1 VRLDGK
7 RHYKQ
12 HAGQGICII
21 MVTVWEHTII
31 YAHPS
36 KYLPQYTTKS
46 LLYATTTAV
55 PFHWYTTYIYRNY
68 AKGGHVQQAKPWNY
82 RTVYALIYAIF
93 VFFGV
98 AIGANGVLWAEILPA
113 LQMGE
118 ALFGTLT
125 LISPFISVFILLFA
139 GQFIE
144 RVGKHHSM
152 TFGILML
159 VLASVSLAMSQTP
172 FHFGLVSALYGIGYG
187 AVELSVNSVT
197 MDWERERNTT
207 VMNKVHAAFCVGA
220 VFSSL
225 ITGQLLGMGL
235 TYQMILIIIAVIG
248 TVIML
253 INQFVPYP
261 PSHIEE
267 GAAGAGA
274 AIRLLIHNPIVLTLS
289 MIGFFAAFGEGL
301 AINWSVLHLR
311 DLGASAFVGGAGFA
325 IFNTV
330 MFIGRMTNNAV
341 VARFGVVQSVVFSAI
356 AITIAGVV
364 IAFTSNLWLAV
375 IALGVLGFGVAGPIP
390 TTLTAGAQL
399 VPGQNSALS
408 GALMSMC
415 YVSFIVG
422 PPLIGIVA
430 ERTTLQQALIAT
442 IVVGICLF
450 VFARRLATITQR
462 ATISPP
468 NA

>member
-1 VRLDGK
+1 
-7 RHYKQ
+7 
-12 HAGQGICII
+12 
-21 MVTVWEHTII
+21 
-31 YAHPS
+31 
-36 KYLPQYTTKS
+36 
-46 LLYATTTAV
+46 
-55 PFHWYTTYIYRNY
+55 
-68 AKGGHVQQAKPWNY
+68 
-82 RTVYALIYAIF
+82 
-93 VFFGV
+93 
-98 AIGANGVLWAEILPA
+98 
-113 LQMGE
+113 
-118 ALFGTLT
+118 
-125 LISPFISVFILLFA
+125 
-139 GQFIE
+139 
-144 RVGKHHSM
+144 
-152 TFGILML
+152 
-159 VLASVSLAMSQTP
+159 
-172 FHFGLVSALYGIGYG
+172 
-187 AVELSVNSVT
+187 
-197 MDWERERNTT
+197 
-207 VMNKVHAAFCVGA
+207 
-220 VFSSL
+220 
-225 ITGQLLGMGL
+225 
-235 TYQMILIIIAVIG
+235 
-248 TVIML
+248 
-253 INQFVPYP
+253 
-261 PSHIEE
+261 
-267 GAAGAGA
+267 
-274 AIRLLIHNPIVLTLS
+274 

-375 IALGVLGFGVAGPIP
+375 IAMGVLGFGVAGPIP

>member
-1 VRLDGK
+1 
-7 RHYKQ
+7 
-12 HAGQGICII
+12 
-21 MVTVWEHTII
+21 
-31 YAHPS
+31 
-36 KYLPQYTTKS
+36 
-46 LLYATTTAV
+46 
-55 PFHWYTTYIYRNY
+55 
-68 AKGGHVQQAKPWNY
+68 
-82 RTVYALIYAIF
+82 
-93 VFFGV
+93 
-98 AIGANGVLWAEILPA
+98 
-113 LQMGE
+113 
-118 ALFGTLT
+118 
-125 LISPFISVFILLFA
+125 
-139 GQFIE
+139 
-144 RVGKHHSM
+144 
-152 TFGILML
+152 ML

-311 DLGASAFVGGAGFA
+311 DLGATAFIGGAGFA

-356 AITIAGVV
+356 AITVAGVV
-364 IAFTSNLWLAV
+364 IAFTSDLWLAV

-430 ERTTLQQALIAT
+430 EKTSLQQALIAT

-462 ATISPP
+462 ATVSPP
-468 NA
+468 QCLNIASHGAIPVGRHSL

>member
-1 VRLDGK
+1 
-7 RHYKQ
+7 
-12 HAGQGICII
+12 

-36 KYLPQYTTKS
+36 LYLPQYTTKTF
-46 LLYATTTAV
+46 LHATTTCLT
-55 PFHWYTTYIYRNY
+55 FHWYTTYIYRNN
-68 AKGGHVQQAKPWNY
+68 AKGGHVQQGKPWNH

-93 VFFGV
+93 VFFGIS
-98 AIGANGVLWAEILPA
+98 IGANGVLWAEILPA
-113 LQMGE
+113 LNMGE
-118 ALFGTLT
+118 AMFGSLT

-139 GQFIE
+139 GQFVE
-144 RVGKHHSM
+144 RIGKHHSM
-152 TFGILML
+152 TFGLVML
-159 VLASVSLAMSQTP
+159 VGASLSLSFARTP
-172 FHFGLVSALYGIGYG
+172 MHFGFVSALYGIGYG

-197 MDWERERNTT
+197 MDWERERNIT

-235 TYQMILIIIAVIG
+235 TYQTILQIIVAIGAVI
-248 TVIML
+248 VV

-311 DLGASAFVGGAGFA
+311 DLGATAFIGGAGFA

-356 AITIAGVV
+356 AITVAGAI
-364 IAFTSNLWLAV
+364 IAFTSDLWLAV
-375 IALGVLGFGVAGPIP
+375 IALGILGFGVAGPIP

-430 ERTTLQQALIAT
+430 EKTTLQQALYAT

-450 VFARRLATITQR
+450 LFARRLATITAQP
-462 ATISPP
+462 ATPTT

>member
-1 VRLDGK
+1 M
-7 RHYKQ
+7 H
-12 HAGQGICII
+12 QG
-21 MVTVWEHTII
+21 
-31 YAHPS
+31 
-36 KYLPQYTTKS
+36 
-46 LLYATTTAV
+46 
-55 PFHWYTTYIYRNY
+55 
-68 AKGGHVQQAKPWNY
+68 KPWNH

-93 VFFGV
+93 VFFGIS
-98 AIGANGVLWAEILPA
+98 IGANGVLWAEILPA

-118 ALFGTLT
+118 AMFGTLT

-139 GQFIE
+139 GQFVE
-144 RVGKHHSM
+144 RIGKHHSM
-152 TFGILML
+152 SFGLIML
-159 VLASVSLAMSQTP
+159 AGASLGLSFANTP
-172 FHFGLVSALYGIGYG
+172 FHFGIVSAFYGIGYG
-187 AVELSVNSVT
+187 CVELSVNSVT
-197 MDWERERNTT
+197 MDWERERNIT
-207 VMNKVHAAFCVGA
+207 VMNKVHAAFCIGA

-235 TYQMILIIIAVIG
+235 AYQTILQIVVAIGAVI
-248 TVIML
+248 IL

-261 PSHIEE
+261 PSHIEA
-267 GAAGAGA
+267 GTTGAGA
-274 AIRLLIHNPIVLTLS
+274 AIKLLIHNPIVLTLS

-311 DLGASAFVGGAGFA
+311 DLGASAFIGGAGFA

-341 VARFGVVQSVVFSAI
+341 VARFGVVQSIVFSAI
-356 AITIAGVV
+356 AMIVAGIV

-375 IALGVLGFGVAGPIP
+375 IALGLLGFGVAGPIP

-430 ERTTLQQALIAT
+430 EATSLQQALYTT
-442 IVVGICLF
+442 IVVGVCLLL
-450 VFARRLATITQR
+450 FARRLAK
-462 ATISPP
+462 ISHQVVPP
-468 NA
+468 SSNA